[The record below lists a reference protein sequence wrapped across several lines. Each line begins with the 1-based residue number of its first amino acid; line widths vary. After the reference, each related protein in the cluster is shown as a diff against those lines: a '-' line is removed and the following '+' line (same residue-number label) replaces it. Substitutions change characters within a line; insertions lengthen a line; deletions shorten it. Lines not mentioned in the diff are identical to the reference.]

1 MKYWIERWVEL
12 RKKEFISCPQEFPIS
27 DVYLKML
34 TCEELRSGFKELQE
48 VFVRIYEDILED
60 PLEMFVPAYDMNQYG
75 YFSKEA
81 RLSREESYK
90 YAKVLYILGCVGEWK
105 QNGGLHIPVIKLKE
119 QCKALK
125 VTNIGT
131 LLNVLTDYGFVL
143 EGLMQGKIKKDT
155 TITVLFPDNKNLITA
170 LYILAVKARNTN
182 RFQDFCRLNYRLYKD
197 DWSTIGYDNGVEF
210 VADLFPSE
218 QDRKVAG
225 LIHKE
230 LIERKYYY
238 NFQEWNEGPQIRY
251 YRKEG
256 DCKRNANASF
266 WLVSMDTEIRFYF
279 RTANM
284 EKALEYVRSCPESVI
299 GSFLDSDPGC
309 AKRMAG
315 SCVSGVSYQLNG
327 NAIWRCGCCNP
338 NFQVVPTVENYL
350 YYINAVE
357 AGNKK
362 R

>member
-1 MKYWIERWVEL
+1 MKYWIERWAEL

-27 DVYLKML
+27 DVYQKML
-34 TCEELRSGFKELQE
+34 TSEELSSGFKELQE
-48 VFVRIYEDILED
+48 IFARIYEDILED
-60 PLEMFVPAYDMNQYG
+60 PVGMFMPVYDMNQYG

-90 YAKVLYILGCVGEWK
+90 YAKVLYILGYVGEWK
-105 QNGGLHIPVIKLKE
+105 RNGELHIPVNKLKE

-197 DWSTIGYDNGVEF
+197 DWSTIGYDNGVDL

-218 QDRKVAG
+218 QDRKVAR

-251 YRKEG
+251 YQKEG

-266 WLVSMDTEIRFYF
+266 WLVSMDTEMRFYF

-284 EKALEYVRSCPESVI
+284 DKALEYVRSCPESVI
-299 GSFLDSDPGC
+299 GSFLVSEPGC

-327 NAIWRCGCCNP
+327 NTIWRCGCCNP